1 MERRDNKDLRA
12 LQYHVE
18 TTRQMVEMMRTNF
31 RFMKE
36 RVMIRTGLYEGLEA
50 MLTVGM
56 VGVVL
61 GMVGVSVWQVR
72 SFKRELTKKKII

>member
-1 MERRDNKDLRA
+1 
-12 LQYHVE
+12 
-18 TTRQMVEMMRTNF
+18 MVEMMRTNF

-61 GMVGVSVWQVR
+61 GMVGVSVWQIR